1 MFVVTV
7 DEKNRSLFEHM
18 VAEEFFDPLDR
29 EGHYVLGAIGED
41 EYGMYAAGVLS
52 FDVIDDYDG
61 ESRILIGM
69 LRWLYVAEE
78 FRNRGAA
85 DALMEEFFRLL
96 AHAGIEVA
104 IMDMPFNTQYDE
116 LCMYLEGW
124 GFSFFLT
131 ERFEL
136 RVSMQEVMEV
146 PELWGKASQNVV
158 PISKL
163 EREEI
168 KNIIRKAEELENIDP
183 DFRDKIKGCD
193 KNCSAAVYQDG
204 ELKGLAVIYP
214 VTSNIVEISFF
225 RMFEKNAAGIKD
237 LFYHMSKQIL
247 ETYGEE
253 VQIRGICRDEVNGNM
268 IGKLFPH
275 IEPLLVHRGV
285 CLTLDEEE

>member
-7 DEKNRSLFEHM
+7 NEKNRSLFEHM
-18 VAEEFFDPLDR
+18 VAEEFFDPLDK

-41 EYGMYAAGVLS
+41 EDGMYAAGVLS

-61 ESRILIGM
+61 ESRVLIGL

-85 DALMEEFFRLL
+85 DALMEEYFRLL
-96 AHAGIEVA
+96 AHAGIELA
-104 IMDMPFNTQYDE
+104 ILDLPFNTQYDE

-136 RVSMQEVMEV
+136 RVTMEEVKAV
-146 PELWGKASQNVV
+146 PELWGKASSNVV
-158 PISKL
+158 PLHKL
-163 EREEI
+163 DKEEL
-168 KNIIRKAEELENIDP
+168 KRIIRKAEELDDIDP

-193 KNCSAAVYQDG
+193 KNVSSVVYRDG
-204 ELKGLAVIYP
+204 EIQGLAVIYP
-214 VTSNIVEISFF
+214 ITSDILEISLF
-225 RMFEKNAAGIKD
+225 RMFEKNASDMKD
-237 LFYHMSKQIL
+237 LFYYTSEHIL
-247 ETYGEE
+247 ERYGEQ
-253 VQIRGICRDEVNGNM
+253 VQIRGLCRDVVSANM

>member
-7 DEKNRSLFEHM
+7 NEKNRSLFEHM
-18 VAEEFFDPLDR
+18 VAEEFFDPLDK

-61 ESRILIGM
+61 ESRVLIGL

-85 DALMEEFFRLL
+85 DALMEEYFRLL
-96 AHAGIEVA
+96 AHAGIELA
-104 IMDMPFNTQYDE
+104 ILDLPFNTQYDE

-136 RVSMQEVMEV
+136 RVTMEEVKAV
-146 PELWGKASQNVV
+146 PELWGKASSNVV
-158 PISKL
+158 PLHKL
-163 EREEI
+163 DKEEL
-168 KNIIRKAEELENIDP
+168 KRIIRKAEELNDIDP

-193 KNCSAAVYQDG
+193 KNVSSVVYRDG
-204 ELKGLAVIYP
+204 EIQGLAVIYP
-214 VTSNIVEISFF
+214 ITSDILEISLF
-225 RMFEKNAAGIKD
+225 RMFEKNASDMKD
-237 LFYHMSKQIL
+237 LFYYTSEHIL
-247 ETYGEE
+247 ERYGEQ
-253 VQIRGICRDEVNGNM
+253 VQIRGLCRDVVSANM

>member
-7 DEKNRSLFEHM
+7 NEKNRSLFEHM
-18 VAEEFFDPLDR
+18 VAEEFFDPLDK

-61 ESRILIGM
+61 ESRVLIGL

-85 DALMEEFFRLL
+85 DALMEEYFRLL
-96 AHAGIEVA
+96 AHAGIELA
-104 IMDMPFNTQYDE
+104 ILDLPFNTQYDE

-136 RVSMQEVMEV
+136 RVTMEEVKAV
-146 PELWGKASQNVV
+146 PELWGKASTNVV
-158 PISKL
+158 PLHKL
-163 EREEI
+163 DKEEL
-168 KNIIRKAEELENIDP
+168 KRIIRKAEELNDIDP

-193 KNCSAAVYQDG
+193 KNVSSVVYRDG
-204 ELKGLAVIYP
+204 EIQGLAVIYP
-214 VTSNIVEISFF
+214 ITSDILEISLF
-225 RMFEKNAAGIKD
+225 RMFEKNASDMKD
-237 LFYHMSKQIL
+237 LFYYTSEHIL
-247 ETYGEE
+247 ERYGEQ
-253 VQIRGICRDEVNGNM
+253 VQIRGLCRDVVSANM

>member
-7 DEKNRSLFEHM
+7 NEKNRSLFEHM
-18 VAEEFFDPLDR
+18 VAEEFFDPLDK

-41 EYGMYAAGVLS
+41 EDGMYAAGVLS

-61 ESRILIGM
+61 ESRVLIGL

-85 DALMEEFFRLL
+85 DALMEEYFRLL
-96 AHAGIEVA
+96 AHAGIELA
-104 IMDMPFNTQYDE
+104 ILDLPFNTQYDE

-136 RVSMQEVMEV
+136 RVTMEEVKAV
-146 PELWGKASQNVV
+146 PELWGKASSNVV
-158 PISKL
+158 PLHKL
-163 EREEI
+163 DKEEL
-168 KNIIRKAEELENIDP
+168 KRIIRKAEELDDIDP

-193 KNCSAAVYQDG
+193 KKVSSVVYRDG
-204 ELKGLAVIYP
+204 EIQGLAVIYP
-214 VTSNIVEISFF
+214 ITSDILEISLF
-225 RMFEKNAAGIKD
+225 RMFEKNASDMKD
-237 LFYHMSKQIL
+237 LFYYTSEHIL
-247 ETYGEE
+247 ERYGEQ
-253 VQIRGICRDEVNGNM
+253 VQIRGLCRDVVSANM

>member
-7 DEKNRSLFEHM
+7 NEKNRSLFEHM
-18 VAEEFFDPLDR
+18 VAEEFFDPLDK

-61 ESRILIGM
+61 ESRVLIGL

-85 DALMEEFFRLL
+85 DALMEEYFRLL
-96 AHAGIEVA
+96 AHAGIELA
-104 IMDMPFNTQYDE
+104 ILDLPFNTQYDE
-116 LCMYLEGW
+116 LCMYLEGL

-136 RVSMQEVMEV
+136 RVTMEEVKAV
-146 PELWGKASQNVV
+146 PELWGKASCNVV
-158 PISKL
+158 PLHKL
-163 EREEI
+163 GKEEL
-168 KNIIRKAEELENIDP
+168 KRIIRKAEELDDIDP

-193 KNCSAAVYQDG
+193 KNVSSVVFRDG
-204 ELKGLAVIYP
+204 EIQGLAVIYP
-214 VTSNIVEISFF
+214 ITPDILEISLF
-225 RMFEKNAAGIKD
+225 RMFEKNASDMKD
-237 LFYHMSKQIL
+237 LFYYTSEHIL
-247 ETYGEE
+247 ERYGEQ
-253 VQIRGICRDEVNGNM
+253 VQIRGLCRDVVSANM

>member
-7 DEKNRSLFEHM
+7 NEKNRSLFEHM
-18 VAEEFFDPLDR
+18 VAEEFFDPLDK

-61 ESRILIGM
+61 ESRVLIGL

-85 DALMEEFFRLL
+85 DALMEEYFRLL
-96 AHAGIEVA
+96 AHAGIELA
-104 IMDMPFNTQYDE
+104 ILDLPFNTQYDE

-136 RVSMQEVMEV
+136 RVTMEEVKAV
-146 PELWGKASQNVV
+146 PELWGKASTNVV
-158 PISKL
+158 PLHKL
-163 EREEI
+163 DKEEL
-168 KNIIRKAEELENIDP
+168 KRIIRKAEELNDIDP

-193 KNCSAAVYQDG
+193 KKVSSVVYRDG
-204 ELKGLAVIYP
+204 EIQGLAVIYP
-214 VTSNIVEISFF
+214 ITSDILEISLF
-225 RMFEKNAAGIKD
+225 RMFEKNASDMKD
-237 LFYHMSKQIL
+237 LFYYTSEHIL
-247 ETYGEE
+247 ERYGEQ
-253 VQIRGICRDEVNGNM
+253 VQIRGLCRDVVSANM